1 MNTHATRETKVAE
14 RINTQHDP
22 FVEAAAQRL
31 YDSECALHAAHAA
44 GIDEWI
50 TAAADRLHEALVAHL
65 KATDLGGSY

>member
-1 MNTHATRETKVAE
+1 
-14 RINTQHDP
+14 
-22 FVEAAAQRL
+22 L

-65 KATDLGGSY
+65 NATDLGGSY